1 MDLKQMY
8 NTLMQ
13 YGYDKPRVLNIIKQ
27 GMNPNVGYLISQ
39 YGESTPE
46 VALANAYPEV
56 FGSEFTQ
63 EFPSDLNNPQLD
75 YPILDELGTYG
86 NPNNY
91 WDGNYMDDYL
101 PFNIPE
107 AQQSAFSMVN
117 NLRKAFP
124 KVNFGNI
131 SNDVLADMFKRYPYS
146 K

>member
-8 NTLMQ
+8 EALMQ
-13 YGYDKPRVLNIIKQ
+13 RGYDKPRVLNTIKH

-56 FGSEFTQ
+56 FGYEFTQ

-91 WDGNYMDDYL
+91 WDGYYMDDYL
-101 PFNIPE
+101 PFNVPV
-107 AQQSAFSMVN
+107 AQQSAFDMVN

-124 KVNFGNI
+124 KVDFGNI
-131 SNDVLADMFKRYPYS
+131 SNDVLADMFKIYPYR